1 MSVQISKSGNQLNF
15 KVTINNFRRDLTIPA
30 DSESLLSSPRE
41 LTDQNPYNITFPKM
55 KDISKAFI
63 DCGYIQKKKI
73 NPTPNSKEP
82 QPESVADL
90 KWSNLNLSIGSVS
103 TTRKSQAQKSHR
115 EGWVT
120 LHHQTQRDLLPRKP
134 LSTSTAEE
142 ACPLQKISPQLAV
155 SMDIEAIE
163 SGLDLSLTFT
173 PRTRIIREWQA
184 ELDGGCN
191 GQDLSKTKNL
201 VVPGILLQNSVCSVN
216 SEDGEPVELEGSR
229 TGDEFIGL
237 DILTEVLTLSWY
249 YSVRGD
255 ENMGSNTPRPVV
267 FLVDKEFSDQT
278 VDTVDPRLALQVPNN
293 TPGIESGTVGNGLI
307 DTFAKRVESY
317 TQGQV
322 VNYRGSSPK
331 AADDLAAN
339 LDARDKGPESP
350 LGNLEEE
357 ARSIDSDKSGL
368 EKGSPQKCFF
378 YGMEQFR
385 CGCSL

>member
-1 MSVQISKSGNQLNF
+1 
-15 KVTINNFRRDLTIPA
+15 
-30 DSESLLSSPRE
+30 
-41 LTDQNPYNITFPKM
+41 
-55 KDISKAFI
+55 
-63 DCGYIQKKKI
+63 
-73 NPTPNSKEP
+73 
-82 QPESVADL
+82 
-90 KWSNLNLSIGSVS
+90 
-103 TTRKSQAQKSHR
+103 
-115 EGWVT
+115 
-120 LHHQTQRDLLPRKP
+120 
-134 LSTSTAEE
+134 
-142 ACPLQKISPQLAV
+142 
-155 SMDIEAIE
+155 MDIEAIE

-317 TQGQV
+317 T
-322 VNYRGSSPK
+322 
-331 AADDLAAN
+331 
-339 LDARDKGPESP
+339 
-350 LGNLEEE
+350 
-357 ARSIDSDKSGL
+357 
-368 EKGSPQKCFF
+368 
-378 YGMEQFR
+378 
-385 CGCSL
+385 